1 MKVTRWGCMAP
12 DIPMNVGRMDRCA
25 MTRQQPSAPPPRF
38 DKDVQGWRDWQLSPW
53 GRLRYRL
60 VAQLLERHL
69 GALESGGT
77 VLDVGGADGADSVPL
92 ARRGLDV
99 VVIDPSSLL
108 LAPAAS
114 EPGVRTA
121 LLSLEDLASAWPGL
135 VPGGAD
141 VVLCHN
147 VVQYCDDLDSA
158 VAAAV
163 APLKS
168 GGLVS
173 LISTNPVNHVLRV
186 AVRDLDPEGALALLS
201 AKTMR
206 TTTFDHDVRRI
217 DVESA
222 TRALAAA
229 GCEEVARYGVLC
241 VNHLITDDERK
252 HDPHFAEAL
261 ERLELELA
269 DRDPYRDIAAM
280 WMLVARRR

>member
-1 MKVTRWGCMAP
+1 MRDDPAAAISTTA
-12 DIPMNVGRMDRCA
+12 A
-25 MTRQQPSAPPPRF
+25 F
-38 DKDVQGWRDWQLSPW
+38 DEDVQGWRDWQLSPW

-121 LLSLEDLASAWPGL
+121 LLSLEDLASAWRGL

-163 APLKS
+163 APLKR

>member
-1 MKVTRWGCMAP
+1 MCDNPKTAP
-12 DIPMNVGRMDRCA
+12 DTIA
-25 MTRQQPSAPPPRF
+25 AF
-38 DKDVQGWRDWQLSPW
+38 DEHVQGWRDWQRSPW

-60 VAQLLERHL
+60 VAQLLDRHL
-69 GALESGGT
+69 GAMESGAT
-77 VLDVGGADGADSVPL
+77 VLDVGGADGADSVRF

-99 VVIDPSSLL
+99 VVIDQSALL

-114 EPGVRTA
+114 EPEVRTA
-121 LLSLEDLASAWPGL
+121 LLSLEDLANAWPGL

-147 VVQYCDDLDSA
+147 VVQYCTDLDSA

-168 GGLVS
+168 GGLAS
-173 LISTNPVNHVLRV
+173 LISTNPVNHILRV
-186 AVRDLDPEGALALLS
+186 AVRDLDPEGALAMLS
-201 AKTMR
+201 AKTMH

-217 DVESA
+217 DVESG

-229 GCEEVARYGVLC
+229 GCEVVARYGVLC
-241 VNHLITDDERK
+241 VNHLITDDERQ
-252 HDPHFAEAL
+252 HDSHFAEAL

>member
-1 MKVTRWGCMAP
+1 MCDNPKTAP
-12 DIPMNVGRMDRCA
+12 DTIA
-25 MTRQQPSAPPPRF
+25 AF
-38 DKDVQGWRDWQLSPW
+38 DEHVQGWRDWQRSPW

-60 VAQLLERHL
+60 VAQLLDRHL
-69 GALESGGT
+69 GAMESGAT
-77 VLDVGGADGADSVPL
+77 VLDVGGADGADSVRF

-99 VVIDPSSLL
+99 LVIDQSALL

-114 EPGVRTA
+114 EPEVRTA
-121 LLSLEDLASAWPGL
+121 LLSLEDLANAWPGL

-147 VVQYCDDLDSA
+147 VVQYCTDLDSA

-168 GGLVS
+168 GGLAS
-173 LISTNPVNHVLRV
+173 LISTNPVNHILRV
-186 AVRDLDPEGALALLS
+186 AVRDLDPEGALAMLS
-201 AKTMR
+201 AKTMH

-217 DVESA
+217 DVESG

-229 GCEEVARYGVLC
+229 GCEVVARYGVLC

-252 HDPHFAEAL
+252 HDSHFAEAL

>member
-1 MKVTRWGCMAP
+1 MCDNPKTAP
-12 DIPMNVGRMDRCA
+12 DTIA
-25 MTRQQPSAPPPRF
+25 AF
-38 DKDVQGWRDWQLSPW
+38 DEHVQGWRDWQRSPW

-60 VAQLLERHL
+60 VAQLLDRHL
-69 GALESGGT
+69 GAMESGAT
-77 VLDVGGADGADSVPL
+77 VLDVGGADGADSVRF

-99 VVIDPSSLL
+99 VVIDQSALL

-114 EPGVRTA
+114 EPEVRTA
-121 LLSLEDLASAWPGL
+121 LLSLEDLANAWPGL

-147 VVQYCDDLDSA
+147 VVQYCTDLDSA

-168 GGLVS
+168 GGLAS
-173 LISTNPVNHVLRV
+173 LISTNPVNHILRV
-186 AVRDLDPEGALALLS
+186 AVRDLDPEGALAMLS
-201 AKTMR
+201 AKTMH

-217 DVESA
+217 DVESG
-222 TRALAAA
+222 TRALASA
-229 GCEEVARYGVLC
+229 GCEVVARYGVLC

-252 HDPHFAEAL
+252 HDSHFAEAL